1 MDLTEFKARQR
12 TTWETGDYRPIGRLL
27 DPAAQTL
34 VHRAGVTAGQRVLD
48 VGTGSGSVAVAAARA
63 GASVVGVDIT
73 DRWFDEA
80 QRRADAADV
89 DIELMVGDAENLPAD
104 TASFDVVLSSF
115 AAIFAPRHDA
125 VAAELTRVCRRG
137 GTIGMTAWP
146 PDGANWKLFST
157 LSEALP
163 SPPAF
168 VMPPGHWGEPDYVRR
183 LFSRHRASVV
193 FERPSFVV
201 RFDSVDAFESFV
213 FDNSGGYIS
222 ARHALRQAGR
232 WEQTYA
238 SLHRAVEEAN
248 EARDGTYRVTWDYL
262 LIIAAM
268 PG

>member
-1 MDLTEFKARQR
+1 MDLNELKAQQR

-34 VHRAGVTAGQRVLD
+34 VNRARVTAGQRVLD

-80 QRRADAADV
+80 RRRADAAGV
-89 DIELMVGDAENLPAD
+89 DIELMIGDAEDLPAD
-104 TASFDVVLSSF
+104 PASFDVVLSSF
-115 AAIFAPRHDA
+115 AAIFAPRHEV

-157 LSEALP
+157 LSDALP

-168 VMPPGHWGEPDYVRR
+168 VMDPGHWGEAEYVRR
-183 LFSRHRASVV
+183 LFSRHGASAVL
-193 FERPSFVV
+193 ERPSFVMQ
-201 RFDSVDAFESFV
+201 F
-213 FDNSGGYIS
+213 
-222 ARHALRQAGR
+222 
-232 WEQTYA
+232 
-238 SLHRAVEEAN
+238 
-248 EARDGTYRVTWDYL
+248 
-262 LIIAAM
+262 
-268 PG
+268 

>member
-1 MDLTEFKARQR
+1 MDLRDFKARQR
-12 TTWETGDYRPIGRLL
+12 TMWEAGDYRPVGRLL
-27 DPAAQTL
+27 DPVAQTL
-34 VHRAGVTAGQRVLD
+34 VRRAGVTAGQRVLD

-63 GASVVGVDIT
+63 GASVIGVDIT

-80 QRRADAADV
+80 RRRAEVADV
-89 DIELMVGDAENLPAD
+89 DIELLVGDAEDLPAD
-104 TASFDVVLSSF
+104 PASFDVVLSSF
-115 AAIFAPRHDA
+115 AAIFAPRHDV

-157 LSEALP
+157 LSQALP

-168 VMPPGHWGEPDYVRR
+168 VMPPGRWGEAEYVRQ
-183 LFSRHRASVV
+183 LFAPHGVDVA

-222 ARHALRQAGR
+222 ARDALRQAGR

-238 SLHRAVEEAN
+238 NLRRAVQEAN
-248 EARDGTYRVTWDYL
+248 EADDGSYRVTWDYL
-262 LIIAAM
+262 LIIATL